1 MGAEATG
8 TAGAGTT
15 VIPPVVT
22 PPVVTPPVVT
32 PPAAT
37 PPAEPVPPA
46 EPTTPGKTSVVTD
59 APENPETPKTP
70 ETPKAPEKY
79 ELALPEDTLLDE
91 GAIERTVAYAKEQGL
106 SNDAAQEFLN
116 EHSQA
121 VADHVDA
128 QSETWASEIDTDAEI
143 GGKKRGESVE
153 MARRVVTRFGTDDF
167 KQLMV
172 KFGYGNHKEVVRIF
186 SRIGKAM
193 GEDKLVHA
201 PTAGAKGKPKSKADI
216 LYGEGPVIEQ
226 TITEE

>member
-1 MGAEATG
+1 MGAEGTTTTG
-8 TAGAGTT
+8 TGTEVADPKEASEET
-15 VIPPVVT
+15 QT
-22 PPVVTPPVVT
+22 EET
-32 PPAAT
+32 
-37 PPAEPVPPA
+37 
-46 EPTTPGKTSVVTD
+46 KTEETKSEETKTKSSVVTD
-59 APENPETPKTP
+59 APEKSESTEPEN
-70 ETPKAPEKY
+70 KAPEKY

-91 GAIERTVAYAKEQGL
+91 GAIERTAAYAKEQGL

-193 GEDKLVHA
+193 GEDKLVHGA
-201 PTAGAKGKPKSKADI
+201 PAGAKGKPKSKADI

-226 TITEE
+226 KITEE